1 MAPARNLVQDGRVR
15 WHLIFS
21 PVRGA
26 SHEER
31 LESFYSRQAESY
43 DGFRKRLLHGRRE
56 LIESLRAPPGGVW
69 VDLRAGTGDNLQ
81 WCEDRVGE
89 FSEIHLVDLSE
100 SLLGVAQRRI
110 DGDPRYARARAHHAD
125 AKRFEFPEGSAD
137 LVTFSYSLTMIP
149 DWFAAIDRAW
159 SILKPGGRIG
169 VVDFFVSRKHPLPGD
184 AHHRSGASS
193 GRFRTSAIR
202 AAAQARAMRL
212 RVGSPTR
219 QPRTC
224 RWMRLSRRGSRR
236 ALSSERLARRSA
248 SGMRATRDKI
258 SIGDSL
264 MALDSPEG

>member
-1 MAPARNLVQDGRVR
+1 MGMDSRPMAPARNLVQDGRVL

-56 LIESLRAPPGGVW
+56 LIESLDAPPGGVW
-69 VDLRAGTGDNLQ
+69 VDLGAGTGDNLQ
-81 WCEDRVGE
+81 WFEDRVGE

-100 SLLGVAQRRI
+100 SLLGVAQRHI
-110 DGDPRYARARAHHAD
+110 NGDPRYARARVHHAD
-125 AKRFEFPEGSAD
+125 ATRFEVPEGSVD

-184 AHHRSGASS
+184 AHHRW
-193 GRFRTSAIR
+193 
-202 AAAQARAMRL
+202 L
-212 RVGSPTR
+212 
-219 QPRTC
+219 
-224 RWMRLSRRGSRR
+224 
-236 ALSSERLARRSA
+236 ERLFWSTWFAADNVVLSPDHL
-248 SGMRATRDKI
+248 ATLRWRFETERTTQRKG
-258 SIGDSL
+258 SVPYLPFVKAPYYLWIGCKP
-264 MALDSPEG
+264 A